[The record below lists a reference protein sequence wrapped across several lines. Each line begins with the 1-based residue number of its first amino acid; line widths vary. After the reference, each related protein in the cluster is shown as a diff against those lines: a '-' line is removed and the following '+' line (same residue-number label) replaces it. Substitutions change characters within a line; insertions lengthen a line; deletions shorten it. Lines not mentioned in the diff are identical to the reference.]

1 MSVPKNLVLLGLK
14 VCQSTIWEFYRKRGL
29 KLNSNLF
36 WAKDLENRFII
47 FIFAQNIPRSIICKM
62 KYNINPITDYLEELT
77 GCKTRTLVHTERD
90 DEKLPLAIS
99 CCYSFC
105 DVEFMET
112 IITIAIPTEQE
123 NISPMQLAKHQAK
136 MMNVFHRPVVF
147 ALEFVASYNI
157 SRLTQAKVNFI
168 VPGKLIFIPS
178 LLIVLREQKNSTKVM
193 SEKMPP
199 VAQLLVLYHLEK
211 GTIDGLVTSEIAEL
225 TGMAYPTISVA
236 LRWLASNNIIT
247 LVGSKQK
254 HVQIEL
260 SKVELWKKTLPLM
273 SSPIERILFTD
284 TKPSGCLIAGET
296 AMGYYT
302 MLAEP
307 STPVIAIDKTTAK
320 KNAAL
325 MNKLYGEIKVEVWKY
340 SPSFLSE
347 DGYIDRLSLYLCM
360 KDNDDE
366 RIQLECDTLLE
377 EMKW

>member
-1 MSVPKNLVLLGLK
+1 
-14 VCQSTIWEFYRKRGL
+14 
-29 KLNSNLF
+29 
-36 WAKDLENRFII
+36 
-47 FIFAQNIPRSIICKM
+47 M
-62 KYNINPITDYLEELT
+62 KYNINLVTDYLKELT

-90 DEKLPLAIS
+90 DEMLPLAIS

-178 LLIVLREQKNSTKVM
+178 MLIVLRELKNRAKVM
-193 SEKMPP
+193 PERMPP
-199 VAQLLVLYHLEK
+199 VAQMLVLYHLEK
-211 GTIDGLVTSEIAEL
+211 GTIDGFSTSELAEL
-225 TGMAYPTISVA
+225 TGLAYPTVNVA
-236 LRWLASNNIIT
+236 LRWLASNSIIS
-247 LVGSKQK
+247 LVGGKQK
-254 HVQIEL
+254 HVQIAL
-260 SKVELWKKTLPLM
+260 GKVDFWNKSLPLM

-284 TKPSGCLIAGET
+284 TKPAGCLIAGET

-307 STPVIAIDKTTAK
+307 TTPIIAIDKATAK
-320 KNAAL
+320 ENAAF
-325 MNKLYGEIKVEVWKY
+325 MNKQYGEIKVEVWKY
-340 SPSFLSE
+340 SPALLSE
-347 DGYIDRLSLYLCM
+347 NGYADRLSLYLCM
-360 KDNDDE
+360 KDNEDE
-366 RIQLECDTLLE
+366 RIQLECDTLIE